1 MFIFVILQKSG
12 IPASELREHLFILRS
27 SDATRHLF
35 EVSAGLDS
43 LVLGEG
49 QILAQ
54 VKQVVRSGQNSGG
67 LGKNIDRM
75 FKDAITAGKR
85 VRSETNI
92 SSGAVS
98 VSSAAVELALM
109 KLPKSEALSARM
121 LLIGAGKMGKLVIKH
136 LIAKDA
142 RRWLWSTVQWK
153 GWMQSVRRRKMRLC
167 TGRSQRCMKLQ
178 L

>member
-1 MFIFVILQKSG
+1 MIKCLAKNTAWQGSSDVYTVVFLQKSG
-12 IPASELREHLFILRS
+12 IPASELRDHLFMLRD
-27 SDATRHLF
+27 SDATCHLF

-85 VRSETNI
+85 VRCETNI
-92 SSGAVS
+92 SSGK
-98 VSSAAVELALM
+98 ELNCFGTFGFRYSNFPL
-109 KLPKSEALSARM
+109 KS
-121 LLIGAGKMGKLVIKH
+121 
-136 LIAKDA
+136 
-142 RRWLWSTVQWK
+142 
-153 GWMQSVRRRKMRLC
+153 
-167 TGRSQRCMKLQ
+167 LQ
-178 L
+178 LCHFTLMVLSKLKPTSMLSVCFLFWYRCLDI